1 MEISVFCWFWTEIRG
16 DRKIETQWS
25 RWMACW
31 DWSFKVNVLRSV
43 DSQFHSPTAFERIL
57 TRRRRLTTDW
67 RLIFIFILIAEI
79 ISGAGLQTPA
89 VTLPRGRRPTVL
101 ANSGVMAAAGGAA
114 ATSVVVL
121 DRGNNTTC
129 TINLHGKHDKSFI
142 SINLGHCPRCQFVWH
157 RSAATCSWWRIFGR
171 WFFLSIRPEKRGLS
185 PNSKPRQ
192 LSWNWCHG
200 IDLQTF
206 AKHSFPKKEKPSPEQ
221 LFQMSHF
228 RLQFLD
234 TTANKLSKN
243 HSIVWLN

>member
-43 DSQFHSPTAFERIL
+43 DSQFPFTNGLWTDFDESIEASARAPL

-67 RLIFIFILIAEI
+67 RLIFIFLFIAEI

-142 SINLGHCPRCQFVWH
+142 SINLGHCPRCQFV
-157 RSAATCSWWRIFGR
+157 
-171 WFFLSIRPEKRGLS
+171 
-185 PNSKPRQ
+185 
-192 LSWNWCHG
+192 G
-200 IDLQTF
+200 I
-206 AKHSFPKKEKPSPEQ
+206 A
-221 LFQMSHF
+221 
-228 RLQFLD
+228 RLQLVLGGAFLVGGFSC
-234 TTANKLSKN
+234 LSARKSVGCRPTPN
-243 HSIVWLN
+243 HGNYHEIDVME